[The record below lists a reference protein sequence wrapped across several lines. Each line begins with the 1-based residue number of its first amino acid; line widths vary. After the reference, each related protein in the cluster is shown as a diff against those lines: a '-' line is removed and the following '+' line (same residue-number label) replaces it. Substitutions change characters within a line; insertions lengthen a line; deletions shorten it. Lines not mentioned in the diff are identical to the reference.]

1 MAARGVCGRARLGH
15 RAWGGL
21 GEVGGLGVGLRWRG
35 WEGGLVG
42 RAGRGI

>member
-1 MAARGVCGRARLGH
+1 MGGQGLDIGPR
-15 RAWGGL
+15 GGL